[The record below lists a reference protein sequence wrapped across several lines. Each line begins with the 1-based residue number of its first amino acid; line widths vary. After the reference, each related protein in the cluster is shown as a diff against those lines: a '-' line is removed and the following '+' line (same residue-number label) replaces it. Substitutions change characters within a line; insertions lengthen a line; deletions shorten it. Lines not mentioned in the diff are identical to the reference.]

1 MSDIKTDSLWLMQ
14 GDCLERMKEIPD
26 GSVDMILADPPYGTI
41 ACEWDLVIP
50 LDKMWEQLK
59 RVIKPNGA
67 IVLFGQEPFSSTLRL
82 SNIKDFKYDIY
93 WKKEK
98 PTNFFQLKKRI
109 GKCTEVISVFYAKQP
124 TYNPQMTVHEGKL
137 VTNKPKS
144 SHNSITS
151 GKNSGTITPY
161 SDNGLRYPTDVVE
174 IRREKLGSTVHPTQK
189 PVALMEYLIKT
200 YTTESETV
208 LDFTMGSGT
217 TGIAAVRH
225 GRRFVGIELNKKYFD
240 VACQRISDELARP
253 NFLVDAPP
261 PAKQLS
267 LMGK

>member
-1 MSDIKTDSLWLMQ
+1 
-14 GDCLERMKEIPD
+14 
-26 GSVDMILADPPYGTI
+26 
-41 ACEWDLVIP
+41 
-50 LDKMWEQLK
+50 MWEQLK

-161 SDNGLRYPTDVVE
+161 LDNGLRYPTDVVE
-174 IRREKLGSTVHPTQK
+174 IRREKVGSTVHPTQK
-189 PVALMEYLIKT
+189 PVALMEYMVKT
-200 YTTESETV
+200 YTNEGETV
-208 LDFTMGSGT
+208 LDFTMGSCT
-217 TGIAAVRH
+217 TGVACKNL
-225 GRRFVGIELNKKYFD
+225 GRKFIGIELDENYFNI
-240 VACQRISDELARP
+240 AKERIT
-253 NFLVDAPP
+253 
-261 PAKQLS
+261 K
-267 LMGK
+267 